1 MFFFSASPSPCPSMF
16 EAKFVCSI
24 SLPNIDQVNG
34 DTSISGSGISCG
46 LFDRLAADGVFSGS
60 YTCSS
65 SGGGLSAGA
74 KAGIAI
80 GVIAAVLIVIALV
93 WLFVY
98 RRKRTAVVD
107 DEKGQYSTP
116 SPAPAPGQG
125 PGQGKTPS
133 AGLKIPRKPF
143 PPTRPSEPRVPLLDS
158 STIHEAPTERRE
170 SRPSIYEL
178 DAGPQSLHQRP
189 IHHE

>member
-1 MFFFSASPSPCPSMF
+1 MSLPFPCSSMF
-16 EAKFVCSI
+16 AKFGSI

-34 DTSISGSGISCG
+34 DTSISGSGVSCG

-80 GVIAAVLIVIALV
+80 GVIVAVLIVIALV

-98 RRKRTAVVD
+98 RRKRTPVVD
-107 DEKGQYSTP
+107 DEKGEYSTP
-116 SPAPAPGQG
+116 SPAPGQG
-125 PGQGKTPS
+125 QGQGQGKTT

-143 PPTRPSEPRVPLLDS
+143 PPTRPSEPRAPLLDS
-158 STIHEAPTERRE
+158 NTIHEAPTERRE
-170 SRPSIYEL
+170 SRPPIYEL

>member
-1 MFFFSASPSPCPSMF
+1 MYQ
-16 EAKFVCSI
+16 AKLGSI
-24 SLPNIDQVNG
+24 SLLNIDQVNG
-34 DTSISGSGISCG
+34 DTSISGSGVSCG

-80 GVIAAVLIVIALV
+80 GVIVAVLIVIALV

-98 RRKRTAVVD
+98 RRKRTPVVD
-107 DEKGQYSTP
+107 DEKGEYSTP
-116 SPAPAPGQG
+116 SPNQASPPAPAPGQG
-125 PGQGKTPS
+125 QGKTT

-170 SRPSIYEL
+170 SRPPIYEL

>member
-1 MFFFSASPSPCPSMF
+1 M
-16 EAKFVCSI
+16 
-24 SLPNIDQVNG
+24 
-34 DTSISGSGISCG
+34 SCG

-65 SGGGLSAGA
+65 SGGGGLSAGA

-80 GVIAAVLIVIALV
+80 GVIAAVLIVIALL

-98 RRKRTAVVD
+98 RRKRAAVVD
-107 DEKGQYSTP
+107 DEKGQYTTP
-116 SPAPAPGQG
+116 SMNQAAAPV
-125 PGQGKTPS
+125 PGQGKTPA

-143 PPTRPSEPRVPLLDS
+143 PPTRPSEPQVPLLDS

-170 SRPSIYEL
+170 SRPPIYEL

>member
-1 MFFFSASPSPCPSMF
+1 MFQ
-16 EAKFVCSI
+16 AKFGRSI
-24 SLPNIDQVNG
+24 SLPNIDQVTG

-93 WLFVY
+93 WFFVY
-98 RRKRTAVVD
+98 RRKRSAVVD
-107 DEKGQYSTP
+107 DEKGQYTST
-116 SPAPAPGQG
+116 PAPGQG
-125 PGQGKTPS
+125 QGQGQGKIPS

-158 STIHEAPTERRE
+158 STIHEAPTERRV
-170 SRPSIYEL
+170 SRPPIYEL

-189 IHHE
+189 IHHD